1 MELRVLRYYLA
12 VAKAGSFTQAA
23 QLLHVT
29 QPTLS
34 RQLMD
39 LEDELNCKLFD
50 RRHHRVVLTQE
61 GLLLMRRAEEML
73 SLAAKTESEFRHL
86 GKGISGEI
94 RIGAGET
101 DAMDDVAA
109 VMASVTRKHS
119 RVHFHLFDDS
129 SVRVLE
135 MLDRGLLDFGVVIQP
150 IDISRYES
158 LVLPTPTE
166 WGLTMRK
173 DDPLAA
179 KSSLTFEDIRH
190 LPIFS
195 SRLSHDRKGTHA
207 HSYPGWLADALPK
220 LHIAGSKN
228 LFYNT
233 IFLIEHGMGYALSIR
248 LRALYTEGASLC
260 FRPFAPAITSANC
273 IVWRRDQV
281 FSPASAHF
289 LAALKQQFGSHGT
302 P

>member
-23 QLLHVT
+23 QQLHVT

-39 LEDELNCKLFD
+39 LEDELNCKLFE
-50 RRHHRVVLTQE
+50 RRHHRVALTQE
-61 GLLLMRRAEEML
+61 GLLLLRRAEEML
-73 SLAAKTESEFRHL
+73 SLASKTESEFRHL
-86 GKGISGEI
+86 RKGISGEI

-109 VMASVTRKHS
+109 VMAEISRKHA

-129 SVRVLE
+129 SARVLE

-158 LVLPTPTE
+158 LVLPTPSE
-166 WGLTMRK
+166 WGLVMRK

-179 KSSLTFEDIRH
+179 KSSLAFEDIRR
-190 LPIFS
+190 LPIFC
-195 SRLSHDRKGTHA
+195 SRLPHDPKGMKA
-207 HSYPGWLADALPK
+207 SSYPGWLAEALPK
-220 LHIAGSKN
+220 LNIVGSKN

-233 IFLIEHGMGYALSIR
+233 IFLIEHGMGYALAIR
-248 LRALYTEGASLC
+248 MRAFFTEVASLC
-260 FRPFAPAITSANC
+260 FRPLAPAVTSQNC
-273 IVWRRDQV
+273 IVWGREQV

-289 LAALKQQFGSHGT
+289 LASLKRQYGS
-302 P
+302 PSDS